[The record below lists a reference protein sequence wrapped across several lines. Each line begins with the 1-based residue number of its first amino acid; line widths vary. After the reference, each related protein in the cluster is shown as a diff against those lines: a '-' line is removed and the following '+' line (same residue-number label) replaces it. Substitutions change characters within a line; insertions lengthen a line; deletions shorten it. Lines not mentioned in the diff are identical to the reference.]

1 MNWFIAGF
9 AVTFTSLI
17 VTTEVIERR
26 RENVLRIDNGRN
38 CQHRILPERRD
49 SGTGTVYRHKNP

>member
-9 AVTFTSLI
+9 AVTLTSLI

-26 RENVLRIDNGRN
+26 KRK
-38 CQHRILPERRD
+38 CSSH
-49 SGTGTVYRHKNP
+49 

>member
-26 RENVLRIDNGRN
+26 REK
-38 CQHRILPERRD
+38 CSSH
-49 SGTGTVYRHKNP
+49 